1 MSKQAS
7 VITLNIAGNDI
18 RFEPNMIAYNGFIN
32 EMAMDNKVAPAHT
45 YLNRIVVKEDKEA
58 LGELLERPGAALQI
72 ATTVNDQYAPKLDI
86 SVKN

>member
-1 MSKQAS
+1 MSKKAS

-45 YLNRIVVKEDKEA
+45 YLNRIVAKEDKEA
-58 LGELLERPGAALQI
+58 LGELLELPGAALQI

>member
-45 YLNRIVVKEDKEA
+45 YLNRIVAKEDKEA
-58 LGELLERPGAALQI
+58 LGELLELPGAALQI

>member
-1 MSKQAS
+1 MSKAAAL
-7 VITLNIAGNDI
+7 ITLTIAGSEI

>member
-1 MSKQAS
+1 MSKQVS
-7 VITLNIAGNDI
+7 VITLTIAGKEI

-58 LGELLERPGAALQI
+58 LGELLELPGATLQI

>member
-1 MSKQAS
+1 MSKQTS

-45 YLNRIVVKEDKEA
+45 YLNRIVAKEDKEA
-58 LGELLERPGAALQI
+58 LGELLELPGAALQI

>member
-1 MSKQAS
+1 MSKQVS
-7 VITLNIAGNDI
+7 VITLNIAGKEI

-58 LGELLERPGAALQI
+58 LGELLELPGAALQI